1 MKKSIGIGSAV
12 GALLYLLVN
21 LFLPS
26 EISIFSLA
34 NSGLDVIV
42 SNFPIIIL
50 VAFICESVGVGIGFI
65 ITKVVDLT

>member
-26 EISIFSLA
+26 GISIFSLA
-34 NSGLDVIV
+34 NSGLDAIV

-50 VAFICESVGVGIGFI
+50 TAIICEFVGIAIGFV